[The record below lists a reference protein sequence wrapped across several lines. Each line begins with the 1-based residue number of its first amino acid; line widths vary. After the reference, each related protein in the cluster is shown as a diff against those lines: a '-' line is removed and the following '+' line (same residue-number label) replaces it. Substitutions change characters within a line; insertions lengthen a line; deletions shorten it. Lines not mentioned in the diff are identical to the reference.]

1 MFSVS
6 EKSKNQIPYTSRNRN
21 RPDISF
27 NTDNRRPLPEA
38 DPGFPR
44 RWTPTPE
51 LGTKS
56 ITWQDLC
63 RKLHENERNW
73 TERGRASLAPP
84 GSVNACVD
92 PTIWPKFQVE
102 RYYKSL
108 KQKPASKLSNR
119 HMFKGT
125 EGECERNITYHFARV
140 FNPRNVFKLL
150 WKRTFFPKTGHVV
163 SFIWQ
168 WRYSFGFWRG
178 DFLLI

>member
-27 NTDNRRPLPEA
+27 NTENRRPLPEA

-84 GSVNACVD
+84 GSVNARVD

-125 EGECERNITYHFARV
+125 EGECERISHIILPESLIPEMFSNFYE
-140 FNPRNVFKLL
+140 NVP
-150 WKRTFFPKTGHVV
+150 FFPKQDMWSH
-163 SFIWQ
+163 SFDNGGT
-168 WRYSFGFWRG
+168 RLAFGEVTFY
-178 DFLLI
+178 